1 MHLPGCGI
9 AVEKLTPWRK
19 EWSDSALGLAGMLLL
34 VLPLFGLVSEA
45 PRNEVSAHLT
55 FPFPRWGAAVG
66 YQRALGRHVSL
77 SAQLEMVVP
86 ARGYLHLP
94 GFEELLGAGFW
105 LRRVGQGPYLSPTVS
120 FAHNVF
126 YRLPD
131 QARHAFRLGGEA
143 GWRLVLTRRLSV
155 GVGLSGQW
163 GWDAGHPGSI
173 CTYDY
178 QCASS
183 RAGGVIKGRVS
194 IGVRW

>member
-1 MHLPGCGI
+1 
-9 AVEKLTPWRK
+9 
-19 EWSDSALGLAGMLLL
+19 MLLL
-34 VLPLFGLVSEA
+34 VLPLLAFASEP

-55 FPFPRWGAAVG
+55 FPFPRWGAALG

-77 SAQLEMVVP
+77 SAQLETVVP
-86 ARGYLHLP
+86 NRGYLHLP
-94 GFEELLGAGFW
+94 GFEELLGTGFW

-143 GWRLVLTRRLSV
+143 GWRFMLTRRISV
-155 GVGLSGQW
+155 GAGLSGQW
-163 GWDAGHPGSI
+163 GWSMGRRGSI
-173 CTYDY
+173 CTYAY

-183 RAGGVIKGRVS
+183 RPGGVVKGRVS
-194 IGVRW
+194 IGVQW